1 MTSNE
6 DLVLR
11 YQATQNQEQR
21 REILSVLYTQNEA
34 LIQKIANI
42 YSGLCETADLMQE
55 GYFGLL
61 TAAERWQ
68 PDGGSTFAS
77 YAYTWIRQAMR
88 RYIDDSGGCIRI
100 PLHMKEQL
108 LEYRK
113 YCAVFEKDHGRRP
126 ETKEILK
133 ALNLTREQFEKIRKA
148 DCMTLI
154 SSLSS
159 PVSDEDPDLTLEDT
173 IADPVDPIRST
184 EERLQAEQL
193 SQALWGAVDSLPER
207 ESAVIRKRYQE
218 QKTLKACGADLGVSI
233 DRARQIEAQAIRKL
247 RSGKIRKKLQPFL
260 EENAVRFGYGSS
272 GLGAFRRRG
281 ASSVELAVLE
291 TERLLE
297 WSREATGGHMSDD
310 SGAV

>member
-1 MTSNE
+1 MSNE

-11 YQATQNQEQR
+11 YQATQDQEQR
-21 REILSVLYTQNEA
+21 QELLSMLYRQNEA

-55 GYFGLL
+55 GFLGLL
-61 TAAERWQ
+61 TAAEKWE
-68 PDGGSTFAS
+68 PDGGSNFAS

-88 RYIDDSGGCIRI
+88 RYLDDSGNCIRI
-100 PLHMKEQL
+100 PVHMKEQL

-148 DCMTLI
+148 DCMMLI
-154 SSLSS
+154 SSLAS
-159 PVSDEDPDLTLEDT
+159 PVSNEDPDITLEDT
-173 IADPVDPIRST
+173 LADPDDPIRAT

-193 SQALWGAVDSLPER
+193 SEVLWGAVDSLPKK

-218 QKTLKACGADLGVSI
+218 QKTLKETGADFGFST
-233 DRARQIEAQAIRKL
+233 DRARQIEAQALRKL
-247 RSGKIRKKLQPFL
+247 RSGKTRKKLQPFL
-260 EENAVRFGYGSS
+260 EENAIKYGYNAS
-272 GLGAFRRRG
+272 GLGTFRRTG
-281 ASSVELAVLE
+281 SSSVELAVLAADRDAKYRRWQE
-291 TERLLE
+291 
-297 WSREATGGHMSDD
+297 
-310 SGAV
+310 